1 MSDLAVLLRDGTNSG
16 ATNRYALKVDQLT
29 ISAGRQP
36 IQIPMP
42 GTSPIILDLGQTRPT
57 ITISGIMDNIG
68 QDTTNTTQ
76 NAYFNMEKLTIQG
89 QTYYVPYKNHLES
102 KLLTWSTGDDLELEV
117 GDATTPDYS
126 GSGTTASTGGG
137 IYKVMIAQFQFSVAP
152 ALEDRWQFS
161 VQFVSEWRT
170 GIS

>member
-42 GTSPIILDLGQTRPT
+42 GASPIILDLGQTRPT

-89 QTYYVPYKNHLES
+89 QTYLES